1 MLAMAAPGGLVWPR
15 LITGTPGGGLGG
27 EGPLWPPS
35 SAFGGPGEAGL
46 GGGAGTGLGAH
57 TILAF
62 SVMVGPTSAWA
73 SGGHM
78 DPKEELTCARKEA
91 SRVGRG
97 ESEATPHP

>member
-15 LITGTPGGGLGG
+15 LITGTPGGSLGG
-27 EGPLWPPS
+27 EEPLWPTS

-78 DPKEELTCARKEA
+78 DPKEELTWSPSTGPAAC
-91 SRVGRG
+91 
-97 ESEATPHP
+97 